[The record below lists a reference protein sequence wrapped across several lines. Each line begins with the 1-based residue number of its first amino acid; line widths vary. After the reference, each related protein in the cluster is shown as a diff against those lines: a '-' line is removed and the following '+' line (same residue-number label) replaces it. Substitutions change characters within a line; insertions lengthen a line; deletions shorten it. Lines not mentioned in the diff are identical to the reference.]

1 MAKFSVGDSVRI
13 KNVGSKYSSYYSFFE
28 ENDAPY
34 DIAARFS
41 HENYPKDNYFK
52 DEEFV
57 VVFVGSHISDDCTIY
72 AVCKKS
78 DLENGPVF
86 LFGGRG
92 LAYFAEKTYRVPVNV
107 DFLVDVK
114 TGSENSAEDI
124 AVRTICD
131 ELDHSTVLRK
141 WLDSIDVYAEIKEVD
156 AIE

>member
-13 KNVGSKYSSYYSFFE
+13 KNVGSRYGSYHSFFE
-28 ENDAPY
+28 ENAAPY

-41 HENYPKDNYFK
+41 HENYPRDCYFK
-52 DEEFV
+52 DNEFV
-57 VVFVGSHISDDCTIY
+57 VVFVGNHLTEDCTIY

-78 DLENGPVF
+78 NLEHGPVF
-86 LFGGRG
+86 LFGERG
-92 LAYFAEKTYRVPVNV
+92 LEYFAEKAYRVPVSV
-107 DFLVDVK
+107 DFLVDVESV
-114 TGSENSAEDI
+114 SEDSAEDI

-141 WLDSIDVYAEIKEVD
+141 WLDSIDVHAEIKEVD